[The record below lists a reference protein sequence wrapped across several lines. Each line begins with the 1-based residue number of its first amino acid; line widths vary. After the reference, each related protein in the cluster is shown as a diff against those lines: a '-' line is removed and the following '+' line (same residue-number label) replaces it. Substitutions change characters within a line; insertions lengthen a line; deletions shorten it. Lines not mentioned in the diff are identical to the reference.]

1 MTGFVLDSTV
11 QRILAGV
18 SAVGFVLD
26 STVQRIL
33 TGVDA

>member
-18 SAVGFVLD
+18 SAAGFVLD

-33 TGVDA
+33 AGVDA